1 MANESD
7 VEKTIENE
15 ELDLELDTEEAP
27 AEEKPKESPEAKLA
41 RLKRQTSQLEKK
53 LGVAEPE
60 PKAKS
65 NDLDYGQKAFLKSY
79 GVQGSDELQLVR
91 EYIENGKSLDDI
103 PNNRHFQNDLS
114 ELRDARLVK
123 QAVPN
128 GTARSNFNARDS
140 VEYWIAKGE
149 MPPSDNVQLSRDV
162 LNARLKKEK
171 NTNAFS
177 SNPII
182 EGGNVRH

>member
-1 MANESD
+1 MENESK
-7 VEKTIENE
+7 VETTTENE
-15 ELDLELDTEEAP
+15 ELDLELDNEEAQQQ
-27 AEEKPKESPEAKLA
+27 EKPKESPEAKLA

-60 PKAKS
+60 PKSKS

-91 EYIENGKSLDDI
+91 EYLENGKSLDDI

-123 QAVPN
+123 QAVPS
-128 GTARSNFNARDS
+128 GTARANFNARDT

-149 MPPSDNVQLSRDV
+149 MPPSDQVQLSRDV
-162 LNARLKKEK
+162 LNARIAKEGSSSK
-171 NTNAFS
+171 FS
-177 SNPII
+177 STPII